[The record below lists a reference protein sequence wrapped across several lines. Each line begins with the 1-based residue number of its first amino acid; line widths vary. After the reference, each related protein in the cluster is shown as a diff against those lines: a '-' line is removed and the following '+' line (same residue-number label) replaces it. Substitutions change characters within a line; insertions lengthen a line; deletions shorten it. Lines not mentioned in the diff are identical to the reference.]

1 MPLIKRSATG
11 ARGARLD
18 RAPLRNRNARRDWFD
33 KAAAAIGE
41 PGPTRTSWQT
51 GWTMWRAPRA
61 NFLRTTCGLTATMS
75 IRSIEKKQL

>member
-51 GWTMWRAPRA
+51 G
-61 NFLRTTCGLTATMS
+61 
-75 IRSIEKKQL
+75 